1 MYNPYLIVITSS
13 FSLWVISVAL
23 LLLAYGLQQP

>member
-13 FSLWVISVAL
+13 FSLWAISVAL
-23 LLLAYGLQQP
+23 LLLAYRLQQP